1 MQAAAQVPV
10 LMYHAHPTMGFSHES
25 YSEQAAFLSQ
35 NSYHTI
41 TPDELAAWIQS
52 DEPLPIRPIVLT
64 IDDNYIMVYTV
75 AYPIMKQYGL
85 CAVNFAHTHYVGVI
99 TGSGDH
105 CDWIEIKE
113 MEDNGAILT

>member
-41 TPDELAAWIQS
+41 TPDELAA
-52 DEPLPIRPIVLT
+52 
-64 IDDNYIMVYTV
+64 
-75 AYPIMKQYGL
+75 
-85 CAVNFAHTHYVGVI
+85 
-99 TGSGDH
+99 
-105 CDWIEIKE
+105 
-113 MEDNGAILT
+113 